1 MQTVT
6 VCPDVKYVQRPSAER
21 TICMHMLTNAMKKIW
36 SCTNVIPARKQYLKL
51 HMDIHTGAPR
61 KQCKYCDKD
70 FSDKSHLHRHM
81 KKCHPTPKS
90 NILLRPIPITIM
102 WSMWRHSHIGCI
114 CFAFLHNVLSNAQV
128 IWSTGSQSH
137 PRISQLPFWP
147 AGFLTSLVAIENIT
161 DIFFPI

>member
-102 WSMWRHSHIGCI
+102 WTSLRRSTDKLFCRVLPTSIVTTCSFNPVVTIITM
-114 CFAFLHNVLSNAQV
+114 FLSNVSSIGQRGIVTA
-128 IWSTGSQSH
+128 IAFIRLFSTM
-137 PRISQLPFWP
+137 RF
-147 AGFLTSLVAIENIT
+147 
-161 DIFFPI
+161 